1 MKSSAHRQRRTGASR
16 LTEGERA
23 TTTRR
28 PTRRTRFMRL
38 IDRRRR
44 TVASALLC
52 AAVAVAVYQLTP
64 PSAALASVVVA
75 ASDLPAG
82 STVQA
87 GHLRLAH
94 FPAESLPDHAA
105 TALESVAGQ
114 RLAGPVRRGEVITD
128 AAIVG
133 PGLLAGAPSGTVAVP
148 VRVADA
154 DSLELIRTGQAIDL
168 VLSEDTTTGS
178 KASTRL
184 ASGVTVLWTDTGRD
198 ATGPWAAPTAGSAG
212 LVVVAA
218 DPDRAPV
225 LAGASARGKVFF
237 ALVDKR

>member
-1 MKSSAHRQRRTGASR
+1 
-16 LTEGERA
+16 
-23 TTTRR
+23 
-28 PTRRTRFMRL
+28 
-38 IDRRRR
+38 
-44 TVASALLC
+44 
-52 AAVAVAVYQLTP
+52 
-64 PSAALASVVVA
+64 
-75 ASDLPAG
+75 
-82 STVQA
+82 
-87 GHLRLAH
+87 
-94 FPAESLPDHAA
+94 
-105 TALESVAGQ
+105 
-114 RLAGPVRRGEVITD
+114 VITD

-168 VLSEDTTTGS
+168 VLSEDTSAGS

-184 ASGVTVLWTDTGRD
+184 ASGVTVLWTDTGRE
-198 ATGPWAAPTAGSAG
+198 AAGPWGGAQAAAAAG

-218 DPDRAPV
+218 DPERAPV